1 MSIQPTKLINNYWNK
16 WNKYNLLSR
25 HSIKIS
31 VYVIVLRLTENL
43 ISIRNFMLNENQYFF
58 VIIIGIIISRQRMSS
73 NFQNVS
79 GKIKTIRTAYHKI
92 MSLDYSGG
100 VNDP

>member
-1 MSIQPTKLINNYWNK
+1 
-16 WNKYNLLSR
+16 
-25 HSIKIS
+25 
-31 VYVIVLRLTENL
+31 
-43 ISIRNFMLNENQYFF
+43 MLNENQYFF
-58 VIIIGIIISRQRMSS
+58 VISIIIISRQRMSS